1 MNITTFLILQ
11 FTVLIYSLSSVFS
24 KYASREAFLSF
35 RYILFTGLIIF
46 CLGIYAILWQQIL
59 KKVKLTA
66 AFANKGITIIWNMM
80 LGYLIFAEKVTLKN
94 MIGALVVLIGIVVVT
109 IKGEQN
115 E

>member
-1 MNITTFLILQ
+1 MSLTTFLILQ

-35 RYILFTGLIIF
+35 RYILFIVLIVF

-66 AFANKGITIIWNMM
+66 AFANKGITIIWNIL
-80 LGYLIFAEKVTLKN
+80 LGYLIFAEKVSIKN
-94 MIGALVVLIGIVVVT
+94 IIGAMVVLAGIVVVT
-109 IKGEQN
+109 IGGERN

>member
-1 MNITTFLILQ
+1 MSLTTFLILQ

-35 RYILFTGLIIF
+35 RYILFIGLIVF

-66 AFANKGITIIWNMM
+66 AFANKGITIIWNIL
-80 LGYLIFAEKVTLKN
+80 LGYLIFAEKVNVTN
-94 MIGALVVLIGIVVVT
+94 IIGALVVLAGIVVVT
-109 IKGEQN
+109 IGGERN

>member
-1 MNITTFLILQ
+1 MSLTTFLILQ

-35 RYILFTGLIIF
+35 RYILFIGLIVF

-66 AFANKGITIIWNMM
+66 AFANKGITIIWNMI
-80 LGYLIFAEKVTLKN
+80 LGYQIFAEKVSLR
-94 MIGALVVLIGIVVVT
+94 
-109 IKGEQN
+109 
-115 E
+115 